1 MGLRTVG
8 RPEMSD
14 AAGPGGSMEWE
25 YDCRGAGSP
34 LIAEPA
40 MGAEVPLTCE
50 PPLSPGPPLTS
61 EWAEIAGTAE
71 S

>member
-1 MGLRTVG
+1 
-8 RPEMSD
+8 
-14 AAGPGGSMEWE
+14 MEWE